1 MVSLSNQ
8 LRMEGVEGEGD
19 AVPSVG
25 ELVLD
30 DGVED
35 GVAADAGVAQDE
47 GEDERVGAGGA
58 RGAGHEGQRVLSGG
72 GAEGGFLTEVD
83 GVGKDKDG
91 VVEPAADVVAGS
103 GGDGVGRVFGG
114 DDAAVVK
121 SQEIGAVVEDI
132 EGVEGEACQGVLWRG
147 WDSQEREM
155 DGSVVGVGEAAVEKA
170 VGGEYRCQVLRGGE
184 KGVGMAVGVPF
195 ILESVGGGVEDGVLA
210 ADGGDLLVEALE
222 MDVGI
227 AVLAVVGERTFL
239 GNC

>member
-1 MVSLSNQ
+1 M
-8 LRMEGVEGEGD
+8 
-19 AVPSVG
+19 PSVG

-58 RGAGHEGQRVLSGG
+58 CGAGHEGQRVLSGG

-121 SQEIGAVVEDI
+121 SQEIGAVVEGF
-132 EGVEGEACQGVLWRG
+132 EGVEGEACHRVLRG
-147 WDSQEREM
+147 WRSGREDDV
-155 DGSVVGVGEAAVEKA
+155 DGGVGRVGKAADEEA
-170 VGGEYRCQVLRGGE
+170 VGGENGGE
-184 KGVGMAVGVPF
+184 
-195 ILESVGGGVEDGVLA
+195 VL
-210 ADGGDLLVEALE
+210 
-222 MDVGI
+222 
-227 AVLAVVGERTFL
+227 
-239 GNC
+239 